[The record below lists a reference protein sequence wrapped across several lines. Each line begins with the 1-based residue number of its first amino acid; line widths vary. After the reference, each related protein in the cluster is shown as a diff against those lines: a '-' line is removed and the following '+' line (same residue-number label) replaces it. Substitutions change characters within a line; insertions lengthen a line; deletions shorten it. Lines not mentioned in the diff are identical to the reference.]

1 MTANNDLECLRN
13 AITRDDGV
21 LCIGLQ
27 EHYCEFVPDTM
38 APLSVWK
45 RKQRTLDTLSEL
57 LIPDDIPANLKP
69 RKITGNGNCLFNS
82 VSVLL
87 VGNEDLVVTLSLL
100 TAAELYL
107 HQDFYAN
114 HPR

>member
-1 MTANNDLECLRN
+1 MNNDLESLRN
-13 AITRDDGV
+13 AITRDDRA

-27 EHYCEFVPDTM
+27 ERYGEFVPDTM
-38 APLSVWK
+38 APFCVWK
-45 RKQRTLDTLSEL
+45 RKQRTLDTLSDL
-57 LIPDDIPANLKP
+57 LMPDDIPANLKP
-69 RKITGNGNCLFNS
+69 RKITANGNCLFNS

-87 VGNEDLVVTLSLL
+87 VGNEDLAFTLRLL

-107 HQDFYAN
+107 HRDFYAN